1 MNKLCITVLSAA
13 IAAMLL
19 GASEAMSYNEL
30 DITVN
35 SYWDTTGR
43 TGVAVETDSCEFPDD
58 LEISAFDIQ
67 WSGEFDLSTTKCGL
81 MLIVR

>member
-13 IAAMLL
+13 IAAMPL

-30 DITVN
+30 DITVD

-43 TGVAVETDSCEFPDD
+43 TGVAVETDSC
-58 LEISAFDIQ
+58 ACMK
-67 WSGEFDLSTTKCGL
+67 LSHDNLVKLGGSF
-81 MLIVR
+81 